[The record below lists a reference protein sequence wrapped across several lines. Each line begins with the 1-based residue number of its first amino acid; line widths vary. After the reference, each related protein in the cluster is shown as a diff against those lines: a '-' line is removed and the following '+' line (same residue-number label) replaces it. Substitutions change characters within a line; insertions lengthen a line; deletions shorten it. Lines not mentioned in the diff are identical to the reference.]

1 MFLTLVEFQVL
12 LNKRFFKKS
21 EFIALNIEMSGYF

>member
-12 LNKRFFKKS
+12 LNKRFLKKS
-21 EFIALNIEMSGYF
+21 EFIALNIEMRGYF